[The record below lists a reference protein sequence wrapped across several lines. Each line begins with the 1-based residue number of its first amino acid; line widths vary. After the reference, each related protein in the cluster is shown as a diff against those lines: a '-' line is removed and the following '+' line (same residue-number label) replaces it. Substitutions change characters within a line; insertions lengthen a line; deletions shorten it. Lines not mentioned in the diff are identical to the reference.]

1 MAKHGKSFVAALEK
15 VDREREY
22 SPAEAV
28 ALVKELKRATFDES
42 VEVHIRTGLNVR
54 HADEQLRGSARA

>member
-1 MAKHGKSFVAALEK
+1 VARHGRKYLESREK

-22 SPAEAV
+22 SPHDAV
-28 ALVKELKRATFDES
+28 RLVKEPKVAKFDET

-54 HADEQLRGSARA
+54 HADEDLDGLV